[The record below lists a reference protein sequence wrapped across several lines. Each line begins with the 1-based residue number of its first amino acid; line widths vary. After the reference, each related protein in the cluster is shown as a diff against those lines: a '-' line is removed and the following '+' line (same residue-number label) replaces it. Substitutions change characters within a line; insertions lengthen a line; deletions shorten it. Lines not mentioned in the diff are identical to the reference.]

1 MPKASTQLIGNS
13 PAFRKALAD
22 ASVAAR
28 QDAPLLVYGET
39 GSGKGVI
46 AEYVHRKSGAAG
58 RLVSLNCAT
67 FQSNLFESE
76 LFGYMRGAFT
86 GAVKDTPGLFE
97 AAEGGTLFLDE
108 IGDTPVEIQP
118 KLLRAL
124 EEGVIRRVGG
134 TTEIPVNVR
143 LVCATNHDLKE
154 LIKAGKFREDL
165 YYRINSFVVTLP
177 PLRERREDIPE
188 LAKFFL
194 EEHGSRE
201 AGTARSLSEEAVRA
215 LQQYDWPGNIRE
227 LRSAMSYA
235 AAQAGARST
244 IERADLPQALQEA
257 PAPAALDGADY
268 IQRFRE
274 LYRNG
279 AESGRLWGEFL
290 LAFHQ
295 HLGSNRFARGD
306 MLTCLRAVRGSEP
319 TNNSLVNEWQRHIK
333 PVPLRLGLII
343 EDGKKLR
350 IDLEACRR
358 ALEGMELAD
367 EDDDFEIETETEVM
381 PPPPLAERSRRTN
394 LDAPRTSF
402 IGRQRELQKLTELV
416 LSGHSNL
423 VTITGPGG
431 TGKTRISRE
440 AGRML
445 MGALPGGAWF
455 ADLTESLN
463 VEGVAYAVAQALGVP
478 LTGNQS
484 PELAVGAILQ
494 ARPAS
499 LLILDNFEQV
509 AETASETV
517 GDWTRQAPQI
527 RFIVTSRAL
536 LGVEGEQEFELQPLP
551 LPAENAAPEAIA
563 KAEAVRLFIDRARVH
578 HLGFELTPRSAP
590 AVARICQRLEG
601 MPLAIELAAARTVIM
616 QPEQI
621 AERLDH
627 LFEVLK
633 SSRRDLQPRQR
644 SLQATLDWSYDLL
657 SPVERWA
664 FAQLSVFRGGFFLDA
679 AESILDLSRFPDAPA
694 PIDLVQGLREK
705 SLLRAFDTPYETR
718 FDMYQ
723 LVREYAAERWLELA
737 NDAERA
743 AVLERFAECYRAY
756 LERWD
761 GRVFSPDT
769 IEALDRMDYARA
781 NVQAVL
787 DWAELHPA
795 RHPLFVELSLHC
807 YHLLRIRGPAGARV
821 PALRAALERQGGQ
834 DDATRA
840 RLLFLLSTAERE
852 AGDPVAGRERAE
864 QAVELAERL
873 GDDGLIATAK
883 FNLAGIEHAGGN
895 TGRAQALHREVLPI
909 FRRLGNRA
917 NEARVLSRMAL
928 MGAEL
933 GEFDEAIENSRRSEE
948 ILRETGDLP
957 GLGFVLSTRGNI
969 YHRKGEHEHALEF
982 FAQAEQIFRELDDK
996 RMITMCRSNRALM
1009 LRQLRRFQ
1017 EAEPLGREASELARE
1032 LGDRITLAKNLMNAG
1047 IMYVELARYDDAA
1060 KAVQEAE
1067 KLFADSEQPGL
1078 RAVCIENQ
1086 AYIAGKRGNLDEALR
1101 GFETA
1106 LGLCGGEDA
1115 ADISA
1120 GIRTAQA
1127 EILIDHARLPEAA
1140 DQARR
1145 AVKHWRGH
1153 GKPVQRDYFRALAA
1167 LAISERDR
1175 SAAQEA
1181 MALAVKLHIRADD
1194 PSPLARAALENL
1206 QKI

>member
-1 MPKASTQLIGNS
+1 MPKASTQLIGSS
-13 PAFRKALAD
+13 PAFRKALSD

-46 AEYVHRKSGAAG
+46 AEYVHRKSGRAG

-67 FQSNLFESE
+67 FQANLFESE

-134 TTEIPVNVR
+134 TKEIPVDVR

-194 EEHGSRE
+194 EEHGTRE
-201 AGTARSLSEEAVRA
+201 AGAARSLSEEAVRA
-215 LQQYDWPGNIRE
+215 LQAYAWPGNIRE

-235 AAQAGARST
+235 AAQAGARAVVLR
-244 IERADLPQALQEA
+244 EDLPQTLQEA
-257 PAPAALDGADY
+257 QAPASLDGADY
-268 IQRFRE
+268 IERFRE
-274 LYRNG
+274 LYRSG
-279 AESGRLWGEFL
+279 AENPKRWSEFL
-290 LAFHQ
+290 LAFHD

-306 MLTCLRAVRGSEP
+306 VLECLRAVRGADP
-319 TNNSLVNEWQRHIK
+319 TNNALVNEWQRHIK
-333 PVPLRLGLII
+333 PIPLRLGLII

-358 ALEGMELAD
+358 VMQGMEPVD
-367 EDDDFEIETETEVM
+367 EEADFEIETETEVK
-381 PPPPLAERSRRTN
+381 PPPPLAERARRTN

-402 IGRQRELQKLTELV
+402 IGRQKELQKLTELV

-423 VTITGPGG
+423 ITITGPGG

-455 ADLTESLN
+455 ADLTESRN
-463 VEGVAYAVAQALGVP
+463 IEGVAYAVAQALGVP

-509 AETASETV
+509 AEAASGVV
-517 GDWTRQAPQI
+517 GDWVRQAPQL
-527 RFIVTSRAL
+527 RFVVTSRAL
-536 LGVEGEQEFELQPLP
+536 LGVEGEQEFELLPLP
-551 LPAENAAPEAIA
+551 LPDENAAPEAIA

-621 AERLDH
+621 ADRLDK

-679 AESILDLSRFPDAPA
+679 AENILDLSRFPDAPA

-718 FDMYQ
+718 FNMYQ
-723 LVREYAAERWLELA
+723 LVREYASERWLELA

-743 AVLERFAECYRAY
+743 AVLDRFAQYYRSYIAH
-756 LERWD
+756 WD
-761 GRVFSPDT
+761 GRVFSPDS
-769 IEALDRMDYARA
+769 IEALDRMDFARA

-787 DWAELHPA
+787 DWADSRPE
-795 RHPLFVELSLHC
+795 RHSLFIELSLHS
-807 YHLLRIRGPAGARV
+807 YQLLRVRGPAKARV
-821 PALRAALERQGGQ
+821 PSMRRALKLQGEADSPLRARM
-834 DDATRA
+834 
-840 RLLFLLSTAERE
+840 LFLLSQAERE
-852 AGDPVAGRERAE
+852 AGDPVAGRELAE
-864 QAVELAERL
+864 QAVELAKRL

-883 FNLAGIEHAGGN
+883 FNLAGIEYAGN
-895 TGRAQALHREVLPI
+895 DTERAQALHREVLPI
-909 FRRLGNRA
+909 FQRLGNRA

-928 MGAEL
+928 LGAEL
-933 GEFDEAIENSRRSEE
+933 GEFEEALENSRRSEE
-948 ILRETGDLP
+948 ILREAGDLP

-969 YHRKGEHEHALEF
+969 YHRMGDHERGLEIF
-982 FAQAEQIFRELDDK
+982 EQAERIFHELNDK
-996 RMITMCRSNRALM
+996 RMITICLGNRALM
-1009 LRQLRRFQ
+1009 QRQLRRFDA
-1017 EAEPLGREASELARE
+1017 AEPLVRETTLLARE
-1032 LGDRITLAKNLMNAG
+1032 LGDRLTLAKNLMNTG
-1047 IMYVELARYDDAA
+1047 IMYVELARYDEAEQA
-1060 KAVQEAE
+1060 MREAE
-1067 KLFADSEQPGL
+1067 KLFAEQEQPRL
-1078 RAVCIENQ
+1078 QAVCVENL
-1086 AYIAGKRGNLDEALR
+1086 AYIAGKRGNLEEALR
-1101 GFETA
+1101 GFQGA
-1106 LGLCGGEDA
+1106 LKLCEGEEDGTT
-1115 ADISA
+1115 A
-1120 GIRTAQA
+1120 GIRTAMA
-1127 EILIDHARLPEAA
+1127 EILIDHGRNAEAA
-1140 DQARR
+1140 ELARAAVDAWRQAGR
-1145 AVKHWRGH
+1145 
-1153 GKPVQRDYFRALAA
+1153 PVQRDYFRALAA
-1167 LAISERDR
+1167 QAISGGDR
-1175 SAAQEA
+1175 QAAAE
-1181 MALAVKLHIRADD
+1181 ALALAEKLRFRPDD
-1194 PSPLARAALENL
+1194 PSPFTRATLEFL
-1206 QKI
+1206 RKI